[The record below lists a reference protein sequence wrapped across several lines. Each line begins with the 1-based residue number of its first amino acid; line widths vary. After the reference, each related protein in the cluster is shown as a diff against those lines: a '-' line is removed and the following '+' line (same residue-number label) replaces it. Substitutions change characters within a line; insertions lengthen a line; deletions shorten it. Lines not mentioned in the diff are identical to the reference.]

1 MNSLPGMNQRAEAP
15 LRRSLG
21 FLGVMGQSVSGVAPT
36 ATPTVNIALVFVAA
50 GSGSWLAY
58 VIATLA
64 ILLVASNLVP
74 LARSISGSGSLS
86 EFVGQTLGPLPRRV
100 AAWALLLAYL
110 SVSVATLSGSVA
122 YISILCGWAGFSLPV
137 VMWAAL
143 AGGLAGV
150 FAMRDIRFSTGLMLG
165 LEITSIVLVL
175 LLGLVIL
182 VRQGVGV
189 DVSQFRLEGL
199 TAGGMNNALLISV
212 LSFVGFE
219 AAATLGDEAR
229 DPLRSIPRALILTPL
244 LTGVFFVFS
253 AYVIVLG
260 FNRYAIPVATSS
272 APLDDLARA
281 LHLPGLGL
289 LVSLGAA
296 ISLFSCGIATMVAS
310 ARLLFS
316 LARQGAMP
324 AVFGLLGKR
333 HAAPQFAT
341 GVCVTIIL
349 ITLLILTSVAK
360 PLDVYDWLGTF
371 GTFGCVTAYALTCV
385 AAPVFLHRSGRYR
398 GHHGILSL
406 LALIVLGYVVVGSVI
421 PVPAPPLNWIPGGF
435 LALLVAGVVF
445 SGRYERCRTA
455 S

>member
-1 MNSLPGMNQRAEAP
+1 MNQDIKSP
-15 LRRSLG
+15 LVRSLG
-21 FLGVMGQSVSGVAPT
+21 FWGVMGQSVSGVAPT
-36 ATPTVNIALVFVAA
+36 ATPTVNIALVFAAA

-58 VIATLA
+58 VIATVA

-74 LARSISGSGSLS
+74 LSRSISGSGSLS
-86 EFVGQTLGPLPRRV
+86 EFVGQTLGPAPRRV

-110 SVSVATLSGSVA
+110 AVSAATLAASAS
-122 YISILCGWAGFSLPV
+122 YLSTLFSWAGISLPV
-137 VMWAAL
+137 VVWAGL

-150 FAMRDIRFSTGLMLG
+150 FALRDIRFSTGLMLA
-165 LEITSIVLVL
+165 LEVTSIVLIL

-182 VRQGVGV
+182 VRQGIGT
-189 DVSQFRLEGL
+189 DLAQFRLEGL
-199 TAGGMNNALLISV
+199 TAGGMNNALLVGV

-219 AAATLGDEAR
+219 AAATLGDEAK

-289 LVSLGAA
+289 LVSVGAA
-296 ISLFSCGIATMVAS
+296 ISLFACGIATMVGAS
-310 ARLLFS
+310 RLVFS
-316 LARQGAMP
+316 LARQGGLP
-324 AVFGLLGKR
+324 AQLGELDGR
-333 HAAPQFAT
+333 HSAPKLAT
-341 GVCVTIIL
+341 RISVAIAL
-349 ITLLILTSVAK
+349 ATLLALTSVAK

-385 AAPVFLHRSGRYR
+385 AAPVFLRREGRYR
-398 GHHGILSL
+398 WHHGLFSG
-406 LALIVLGYVVVGSVI
+406 LALLVLGYVLVGSI
-421 PVPAPPLNWIPGGF
+421 FPFPAPPLNWVPVAFLVLLGG
-435 LALLVAGVVF
+435 G
-445 SGRYERCRTA
+445 TA
-455 S
+455 YSIWHEQRGTAPPS

>member
-1 MNSLPGMNQRAEAP
+1 MNQQADSP

-36 ATPTVNIALVFVAA
+36 ATPTVNVALVFAAA

-58 VIATLA
+58 ALATLA
-64 ILLVASNLVP
+64 ILLVAANLVP
-74 LARSISGSGSLS
+74 LAHSISGSGSLS

-110 SVSVATLSGSVA
+110 SVSVATLAASAS
-122 YISILCGWAGFSLPV
+122 YFSILFGWAGVSLPV
-137 VMWAAL
+137 VVWAAL

-150 FAMRDIRFSTGLMLG
+150 FALRDIRFSTGLMLG

-182 VRQGVGV
+182 VRQGVGG
-189 DVSQFRLEGL
+189 DLSQFRLEGL

-229 DPLRSIPRALILTPL
+229 DPLRSIPRALLLTPL

-260 FNRYAIPVATSS
+260 FTRYAIPVATSS
-272 APLDDLARA
+272 APLDDLARV

-289 LVSLGAA
+289 LVSLGAG
-296 ISLFSCGIATMVAS
+296 ISLFACGIATMVAAS
-310 ARLLFS
+310 RLVFS
-316 LARQGAMP
+316 LARQGAIP
-324 AVFGLLGKR
+324 AVFGQLEERRQSPRKALGLSM
-333 HAAPQFAT
+333 A
-341 GVCVTIIL
+341 IIL
-349 ITLLILTSVAK
+349 TLLLVLVSKAK

-371 GTFGCVTAYALTCV
+371 GTFGCVSAYALTCV
-385 AAPVFLHRSGRYR
+385 AAPVFLRRTGRYR
-398 GHHGILSL
+398 GYHGVLSL
-406 LALIVLGYVVVGSVI
+406 LALLVLGYVVVGSVF
-421 PVPAPPLNWIPGGF
+421 PVPAPPLNWIPLGYLGL
-435 LALLVAGVVF
+435 LAAGTVF
-445 SGRYERCRTA
+445 SGWYGRRNVRD
-455 S
+455 